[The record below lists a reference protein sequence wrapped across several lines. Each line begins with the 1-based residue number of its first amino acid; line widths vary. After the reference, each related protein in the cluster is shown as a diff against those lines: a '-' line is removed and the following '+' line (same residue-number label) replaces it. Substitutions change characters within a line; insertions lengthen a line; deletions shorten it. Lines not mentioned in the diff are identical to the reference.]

1 MGFVPQREPDIE
13 KGLEILL
20 ESLRQED
27 IGSTAITA
35 LNRAL
40 ESPPGERPGVGAYL
54 EAVYDALGQNPAPR
68 REINALLKY
77 FDNEQLTELLQISP
91 SSVQRYA
98 RGERNPPEP
107 VVDRIHW
114 LALVVGY
121 LTGTY
126 NEFGVRRW
134 FERPRTALDG
144 KGPKDALLA
153 DKAWTSESDGARQVE
168 QLARALIGMPAT

>member
-35 LNRAL
+35 LNHAWA
-40 ESPPGERPGVGAYL
+40 SPPGERQGVGAYL
-54 EAVYDALGQNPAPR
+54 EAVYDALGENPAPR
-68 REINALLKY
+68 QEINALLKY
-77 FDNEQLTELLQISP
+77 FDNEDLAELLQISP

-107 VVDRIHW
+107 VVDRLHW

-134 FERPRTALDG
+134 FDRPRTALDG
-144 KGPKDALLA
+144 KGPKDTLLA
-153 DKAWTSESDGARQVE
+153 EKAWTPESDGARQVE
-168 QLARALIGMPAT
+168 ELAKALIGMPAT